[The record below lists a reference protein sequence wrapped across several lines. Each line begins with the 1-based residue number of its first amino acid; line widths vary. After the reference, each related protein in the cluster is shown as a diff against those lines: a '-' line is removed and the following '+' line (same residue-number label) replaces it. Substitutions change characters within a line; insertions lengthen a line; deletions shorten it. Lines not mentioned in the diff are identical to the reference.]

1 MRIDSWLILGF
12 VAQFFFFL
20 RFFVQW
26 VVSEK
31 KKKSVIPIVFW
42 YLSLI
47 GGMFLLIYSLY
58 RRDPVFILGQAMGL
72 VIYTRNLA
80 LISRQRV

>member
-1 MRIDSWLILGF
+1 MKVDSWLILGF
-12 VAQFFFFL
+12 VAQLFFFL

-31 KKKSVIPIVFW
+31 KKKSVIPIAFW

-47 GGMFLLIYSLY
+47 GGMLLLIYSLY